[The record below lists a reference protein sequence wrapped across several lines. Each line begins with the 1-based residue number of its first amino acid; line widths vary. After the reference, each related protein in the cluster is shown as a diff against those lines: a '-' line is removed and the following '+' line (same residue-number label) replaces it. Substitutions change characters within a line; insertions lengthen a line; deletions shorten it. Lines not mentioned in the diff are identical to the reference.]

1 MTDRK
6 FAKIIINISHENVD
20 RPYTYKVPEE
30 LLARTDI
37 GSVVNVPFGKG
48 DTLRKGVIIGFSSDA
63 DFDESKI
70 KEIASIEE
78 KDLSFSDSRIRLAAW
93 IKKNYGSTFSAALKT
108 VLPVKRKV
116 NTPVKKAIVRLVSE
130 DKIKE
135 EIAAIENSNK
145 VARLRLLDALSRD
158 DIIPREIAVNKLHIS
173 EPTIKKLCEDGII
186 KVAEVVEKAEE
197 RVLTDPPVLSIEQN
211 AIADAVKKDFDEGHP
226 GKYLIHGIT
235 GSGKTEVY
243 MSIIGDVIKRGRQ
256 AIVLIPEIALTFQTL
271 MRFYDR
277 FGNRVLV
284 MNSTLSDGEKYLCF
298 EKAKNGEADIVIGPR
313 SALFTPFKDLG
324 VIVIDEEHE
333 GTYKSETVPKYHARE
348 TAEEL
353 ARMSGAALVLGS
365 ATPSVDAYYKAVKGD
380 YVLFEL
386 NTRPTG
392 NSLANVHIADL
403 REELRKGNKTIISKA
418 LQSMIEDRLIKGEQ
432 TMLFINRRGLAGF
445 VSCRACGFVV
455 KCPHCD
461 VSLSLHKNNT
471 LTCHY
476 CGYTIPKMTV
486 CPECGSKYISGFK
499 AGTEQ
504 VEETVKKMYPEARV
518 LRMDADTTRQKD
530 SYEKI
535 LSSFL
540 NKEADILI
548 GTQMIVKGHDFK
560 NVTLVGVLA
569 ADQTLFDADYK
580 AAERT
585 FDLITQAAGRAGRG
599 DVPGDVVIQTYKP
612 DHYAIVHA
620 ASQDYKAFYEEEIAY
635 RDFLNYPPTGHM
647 LSVLVTGKDEEETG
661 KFTDQMCK
669 ALKKYFDSTVIGPA
683 PAFISKLN
691 DIYRFVFYIKN
702 VDYDKLVEIKDYLED
717 NLSRIKKKNTLVFF
731 DFDPYGMQ

>member
-186 KVAEVVEKAEE
+186 KVAEVAEKAEE
-197 RVLTDPPVLSIEQN
+197 RVLSDPPVLSIEQN

-418 LQSMIEDRLIKGEQ
+418 LQSMIEDRLQKGEQ

>member
-1 MTDRK
+1 LTDRK

-186 KVAEVVEKAEE
+186 KVAEVAEKAEE
-197 RVLTDPPVLSIEQN
+197 RVLSDPPVLSIEQN

-403 REELRKGNKTIISKA
+403 REELRKGNKTIISKK
-418 LQSMIEDRLIKGEQ
+418 LQGMIEDRLQKGEQ

>member
-20 RPYTYKVPEE
+20 RPYTYKMPKT
-30 LLARTDI
+30 LLSKTDI

-78 KDLSFSDSRIRLAAW
+78 KDVSFSDSRIQLAAW

-116 NTPVKKAIVRLVSE
+116 NTSVKKTIVRLVSV

-135 EIAAIENSNK
+135 EIHAIENSNK
-145 VARLRLLDALSRD
+145 VARLRLLYALSED
-158 DIIPREIAVNKLHIS
+158 DLIPREIAINKLHIS
-173 EPTIKKLCEDGII
+173 DPTIKKLCEDGFIR
-186 KVAEVVEKAEE
+186 VEEVSKKQEE
-197 RVLTDPPVLSIEQN
+197 TSRKQPPELSPEQN
-211 AIADAVKKDFDEGHP
+211 AVVSAIKKDFDCGHP
-226 GKYLIHGIT
+226 GRYLIHGIT

-243 MSIIGDVIKRGRQ
+243 MSIIGDVIRRGRQ

-277 FGNRVLV
+277 FGDRVLV

-365 ATPSVDAYYKAVKGD
+365 ATPSVDAYYKANTGE
-380 YVLFEL
+380 YRLFEL

-392 NSLANVHIADL
+392 NSLANVHVVDL
-403 REELRKGNKTIISKA
+403 REELRKGNKTILSGKLSEMIS
-418 LQSMIEDRLIKGEQ
+418 DRLEKGEQ
-432 TMLFINRRGLAGF
+432 TILFINRRGLAGF
-445 VSCRACGFVV
+445 ISCRACGFVV

-486 CPECGSKYISGFK
+486 CPECSSKYISGFK

-504 VEETVKKMYPEARV
+504 VEETVKKMYPKARV

-580 AAERT
+580 ASERT
-585 FDLITQAAGRAGRG
+585 FDLLTQAAGRAGRG
-599 DVPGDVVIQTYKP
+599 DIPGDVVIQTYKP

-620 ASQDYKAFYEEEIAY
+620 AAQDYKAFYEEEIAY
-635 RDFLNYPPTGHM
+635 RDFLNYPPAGHM

-661 KFTDQMCK
+661 KFTDQMCM

-702 VDYDKLVEIKDYLED
+702 SEYDKLVEIKDYLEE

>member
-186 KVAEVVEKAEE
+186 KVAEIAEKAEE

-403 REELRKGNKTIISKA
+403 REELRKGNKTIISKK
-418 LQSMIEDRLIKGEQ
+418 LQGMIEDRLIKGEQ

>member
-186 KVAEVVEKAEE
+186 KIAEVAEKAEE

-403 REELRKGNKTIISKA
+403 REELRKGNKTIISKK
-418 LQSMIEDRLIKGEQ
+418 LRSMIEDRLIKGEQ

>member
-186 KVAEVVEKAEE
+186 KVAEVAEKAEE
-197 RVLTDPPVLSIEQN
+197 RVLSDPPVLSIEQN

-403 REELRKGNKTIISKA
+403 REELRKGNKTIISKK
-418 LQSMIEDRLIKGEQ
+418 LQGMIEDRLQKGEQ

>member
-1 MTDRK
+1 LTDRK

-130 DKIKE
+130 NKIKE

-186 KVAEVVEKAEE
+186 KVAEVAEKAEE
-197 RVLTDPPVLSIEQN
+197 RVLTDPPVLSIEQK

-403 REELRKGNKTIISKA
+403 REELRKGNKTIISKK
-418 LQSMIEDRLIKGEQ
+418 LQGMIEDRLQKGEQ

>member
-1 MTDRK
+1 
-6 FAKIIINISHENVD
+6 
-20 RPYTYKVPEE
+20 
-30 LLARTDI
+30 
-37 GSVVNVPFGKG
+37 
-48 DTLRKGVIIGFSSDA
+48 
-63 DFDESKI
+63 
-70 KEIASIEE
+70 
-78 KDLSFSDSRIRLAAW
+78 
-93 IKKNYGSTFSAALKT
+93 
-108 VLPVKRKV
+108 
-116 NTPVKKAIVRLVSE
+116 
-130 DKIKE
+130 
-135 EIAAIENSNK
+135 
-145 VARLRLLDALSRD
+145 
-158 DIIPREIAVNKLHIS
+158 
-173 EPTIKKLCEDGII
+173 
-186 KVAEVVEKAEE
+186 
-197 RVLTDPPVLSIEQN
+197 
-211 AIADAVKKDFDEGHP
+211 
-226 GKYLIHGIT
+226 
-235 GSGKTEVY
+235 
-243 MSIIGDVIKRGRQ
+243 
-256 AIVLIPEIALTFQTL
+256 
-271 MRFYDR
+271 
-277 FGNRVLV
+277 
-284 MNSTLSDGEKYLCF
+284 
-298 EKAKNGEADIVIGPR
+298 
-313 SALFTPFKDLG
+313 
-324 VIVIDEEHE
+324 
-333 GTYKSETVPKYHARE
+333 
-348 TAEEL
+348 
-353 ARMSGAALVLGS
+353 
-365 ATPSVDAYYKAVKGD
+365 
-380 YVLFEL
+380 
-386 NTRPTG
+386 
-392 NSLANVHIADL
+392 
-403 REELRKGNKTIISKA
+403 
-418 LQSMIEDRLIKGEQ
+418 
-432 TMLFINRRGLAGF
+432 
-445 VSCRACGFVV
+445 
-455 KCPHCD
+455 
-461 VSLSLHKNNT
+461 
-471 LTCHY
+471 
-476 CGYTIPKMTV
+476 KMTV

>member
-186 KVAEVVEKAEE
+186 KVAEVAEKAEE

-403 REELRKGNKTIISKA
+403 REELRKGNKTIISKK
-418 LQSMIEDRLIKGEQ
+418 LRSMIEDRLIKGEQ

>member
-186 KVAEVVEKAEE
+186 KVAEVAEKAEE

-418 LQSMIEDRLIKGEQ
+418 LQSMIEDRLQKGEQ

>member
-78 KDLSFSDSRIRLAAW
+78 KDLSFSDSRIHLAAW

-186 KVAEVVEKAEE
+186 KVAEIAEKAEE

-403 REELRKGNKTIISKA
+403 REELRKGNKTIISKK
-418 LQSMIEDRLIKGEQ
+418 LQGMIEDRLIKGEQ

>member
-78 KDLSFSDSRIRLAAW
+78 KDLSFSDSRIHLAAW

-186 KVAEVVEKAEE
+186 KVAEIAEKAEE

-271 MRFYDR
+271 MRFYDH

-403 REELRKGNKTIISKA
+403 REELRKGNKTIISKK
-418 LQSMIEDRLIKGEQ
+418 LQGMIEDRLIKGEQ

>member
-186 KVAEVVEKAEE
+186 KVAEIAEKAEE

-403 REELRKGNKTIISKA
+403 REELRKGNKTIISGI
-418 LQSMIEDRLIKGEQ
+418 LRGMIEDRLNKGEQ

-702 VDYDKLVEIKDYLED
+702 DDYDKLVEIKDYLED